1 MTTIKAFI
9 KSHPL
14 LSFYAL
20 AFAITW
26 GGLIM
31 VVGGPSKIL
40 GNPDLLGPRF
50 AFVMLAWLAGPS
62 VASILMT
69 CIVNGSKGL
78 RDLFTRMT
86 RWRVGARWYAVALL
100 SAPLLVTAIL
110 FALSLSSPEYL
121 PTILTTSDKG
131 ALLLQ
136 GIVGTFVGGIF
147 EELGWTGFV
156 THTLLRRM
164 RHGVLATGLFVGVL
178 WGVAHLPLYY
188 WGASDDLSGAL
199 LVTVVAANVLAWF
212 PPYRVL
218 MVWVYDRTE
227 SLLLAMLMHGSATGS
242 LVILASLAGM
252 ALFIYTL
259 AFGAVLWIVVGAVA
273 LANHGHL
280 SRQPRH
286 RHLARLRLHG
296 VGWRETFRRRV
307 PRDAGSRSRA
317 RPS

>member
-1 MTTIKAFI
+1 MSTIKAFI

-14 LSFYAL
+14 ISFYAL
-20 AFAITW
+20 AFAFTW

-40 GNPDLLGPRF
+40 GSPDLLGTRF

-69 CIVNGSKGL
+69 GILNGRKGL
-78 RDLFTRMT
+78 RDLFARMT
-86 RWRVGARWYAVALL
+86 RWRVGARWYVVPLL
-100 SAPLLVTAIL
+100 TAPLLVTAIL
-110 FALSLSSPEYL
+110 FALSLSSPDYL
-121 PTILTTSDKG
+121 PTILTTADKG

-136 GIVGTFVGGIF
+136 GIVGTMVGGIF
-147 EELGWTGFV
+147 EELGWTGFA

-188 WGASDDLSGAL
+188 WGASGDLSGAFL
-199 LVTVVAANVLAWF
+199 LAVVAANVLAWF

-242 LVILASLAGM
+242 LVILASQAGM
-252 ALFIYTL
+252 ALYTFLL
-259 AFGAVLWIVVGAVA
+259 AFGAVLWVVVGAVA
-273 LANHGHL
+273 LVKGGHL
-280 SRQPRH
+280 SRQPRQP
-286 RHLARLRLHG
+286 L
-296 VGWRETFRRRV
+296 RRR
-307 PRDAGSRSRA
+307 AA
-317 RPS
+317 RVR

>member
-1 MTTIKAFI
+1 MTTIRAFI
-9 KSHPL
+9 KRHPL

-31 VVGGPSKIL
+31 VVGGPSEIL
-40 GNPDLLGPRF
+40 GTPELLGTRF
-50 AFVMLAWLAGPS
+50 ALVMLAWLAGPS

-69 CIVNGSKGL
+69 GL
-78 RDLFTRMT
+78 VHGREGLSDLLTRMT

-100 SAPLLVTAIL
+100 TAPLLVTSVL

-147 EELGWTGFV
+147 EELGWTGFG
-156 THTLLRRM
+156 TPTLLRRM
-164 RHGVLATGLFVGVL
+164 RYGVLATGLFVGVL

-188 WGASDDLSGAL
+188 WGASGDLSGAFL
-199 LVTVVAANVLAWF
+199 LAVVAANVLAWF
-212 PPYRVL
+212 PPYRIL

-242 LVILASLAGM
+242 VVILGSLAGM
-252 ALFIYTL
+252 ALLIYTL
-259 AFGAVLWIVVGAVA
+259 VFGAVLWVVVGAVT
-273 LANHGHL
+273 LAQGGRL
-280 SRQPRH
+280 SRQPRQ
-286 RHLARLRLHG
+286 LL
-296 VGWRETFRRRV
+296 RRR
-307 PRDAGSRSRA
+307 AA
-317 RPS
+317 

>member
-1 MTTIKAFI
+1 MKTIKAFI
-9 KSHPL
+9 KGHPL

-31 VVGGPSKIL
+31 AVGGPSKIL
-40 GNPDLLGPRF
+40 GSPDLLGTRF

-62 VASILMT
+62 VASVLMT
-69 CIVNGSKGL
+69 GIVYGRKGL
-78 RDLFTRMT
+78 RDLFARMT
-86 RWRVGARWYAVALL
+86 RWHVGARWYAVALL
-100 SAPLLVTAIL
+100 TAPLLVTAIL
-110 FALSLSSPEYL
+110 FALSLSSPDYL

-147 EELGWTGFV
+147 EELGWTGFA
-156 THTLLRRM
+156 TPTLLRRM
-164 RHGVLATGLFVGVL
+164 RYGVLATGLFVGVL

-188 WGASDDLSGAL
+188 WGASGDLSGAFL
-199 LVTVVAANVLAWF
+199 LAVVAANVLAWF

-252 ALFIYTL
+252 ALFTFLL
-259 AFGAVLWIVVGAVA
+259 AFGAVLWVVVGAVA
-273 LANHGHL
+273 LAKGGRL
-280 SRQPRH
+280 SRQTRQ
-286 RHLARLRLHG
+286 LL
-296 VGWRETFRRRV
+296 RRR
-307 PRDAGSRSRA
+307 AA
-317 RPS
+317 

>member
-1 MTTIKAFI
+1 MTTIRAFV

-31 VVGGPSKIL
+31 VVGGPSEVL
-40 GNPDLLGPRF
+40 GSPELLGARF

-69 CIVNGSKGL
+69 GLVYGREGL
-78 RDLFTRMT
+78 RDLLTRVT

-100 SAPLLVTAIL
+100 SAPLLVTAVL

-131 ALLLQ
+131 SLLLQ
-136 GIVGTFVGGIF
+136 GIVGTLVGGIF
-147 EELGWTGFV
+147 EELGWTGFA
-156 THTLLRRM
+156 TPTLLKRM
-164 RHGVLATGLFVGVL
+164 RYGVLATGLIVGVL

-188 WGASDDLSGAL
+188 WGASGDLSGSLL
-199 LVTVVAANVLAWF
+199 LVVVAANILAWF

-227 SLLLAMLMHGSATGS
+227 SLLLAILMHASLTGS
-242 LVILASLAGM
+242 LVILGSLAPGWP
-252 ALFIYTL
+252 LFTFL
-259 AFGAVLWIVVGAVA
+259 LVFGAVLWVVVGTIA

-280 SRQPRH
+280 TRQPP
-286 RHLARLRLHG
+286 
-296 VGWRETFRRRV
+296 
-307 PRDAGSRSRA
+307 PRGQAA
-317 RPS
+317 

>member
-1 MTTIKAFI
+1 MTTIRAFV

-26 GGLIM
+26 GGLII
-31 VVGGPSKIL
+31 VVGGPSEVL
-40 GNPDLLGPRF
+40 GSPELLGARF

-69 CIVNGSKGL
+69 GLVYGREGL
-78 RDLFTRMT
+78 RDLLTRVT

-100 SAPLLVTAIL
+100 TAPLLVTAVL
-110 FALSLSSPEYL
+110 FELSLSSPEYL

-131 ALLLQ
+131 SLLLQ
-136 GIVGTFVGGIF
+136 GIVGTLVGGIF
-147 EELGWTGFV
+147 EELGWTGFA
-156 THTLLRRM
+156 TPTLLKRM
-164 RHGVLATGLFVGVL
+164 RYGVLATGLIVGVL

-188 WGASDDLSGAL
+188 WGASGDLSGSLL
-199 LVTVVAANVLAWF
+199 LVVVAANILAWF

-227 SLLLAMLMHGSATGS
+227 SLLLAILMHASLTGS
-242 LVILASLAGM
+242 LVILGSLAPGWP
-252 ALFIYTL
+252 LFTFL
-259 AFGAVLWIVVGAVA
+259 LVFGAVLWVVVGTIA

-280 SRQPRH
+280 TRQPP
-286 RHLARLRLHG
+286 
-296 VGWRETFRRRV
+296 
-307 PRDAGSRSRA
+307 PRGQAA
-317 RPS
+317 